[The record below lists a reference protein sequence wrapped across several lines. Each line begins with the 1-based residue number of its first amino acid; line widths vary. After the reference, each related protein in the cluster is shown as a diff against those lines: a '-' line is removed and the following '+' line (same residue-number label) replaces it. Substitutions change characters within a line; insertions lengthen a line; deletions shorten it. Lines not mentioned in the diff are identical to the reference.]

1 MKRQEER
8 ENAAKMKYP
17 YEGGVKGDICQ
28 ASIPIFIEGAK
39 WADETMIEKAIS
51 KCALM
56 LLNID
61 ILLRKKGLKGQFEE
75 EFDNEYK
82 KFKQAME
89 E

>member
-17 YEGGVKGDICQ
+17 YAGGAKGDICQ

-39 WADETMIEKAIS
+39 WADDTMIERACEWLKQD
-51 KCALM
+51 M
-56 LLNID
+56 ID
-61 ILLRKKGLKGQFEE
+61 SLAFQGRLGRFDIIDGIIERFRK
-75 EFDNEYK
+75 
-82 KFKQAME
+82 AME